1 MAIEWLAGNRLR
13 GTTAERP
20 EYGLP
25 SGSVGGWVEVGRTT
39 LGSNA
44 NNIDITS
51 LSDKRYYMVLNS
63 GLVNGTYVDS
73 ELQFNSDTGSNYADR
88 QSLNGAADGTRTS
101 STYGMFNLSSP
112 TQNYS
117 VNYISNLSAKEKL
130 VVGHAVDQGTAGAAN
145 APRRREWATKWT
157 NTSSVINKIDIIR
170 GASTGQY
177 TSGTEVVVLGWDPD
191 DTHTTNFWQELAD
204 VSWSS
209 GSNISTGTF
218 TSKKYLWIQIWYT
231 TSFTGGSQ
239 YVRVG
244 NSTVDTGSNYAHRYS
259 INGGADGTGTSGSN
273 GWFLDQG
280 SSAAVDRGFVNLFMV
295 NNASNEK
302 IGVMH
307 DVWSETDG
315 ASTAPERNEHAVKWA
330 NTSNQINIV
339 DLNGLGSGDYSGGQI
354 KVWGSD

>member
-1 MAIEWLAGNRLR
+1 MVEWLAGNRLR

-117 VNYISNLSAKEKL
+117 VNYK
-130 VVGHAVDQGTAGAAN
+130 
-145 APRRREWATKWT
+145 
-157 NTSSVINKIDIIR
+157 
-170 GASTGQY
+170 Y
-177 TSGTEVVVLGWDPD
+177 T
-191 DTHTTNFWQELAD
+191 
-204 VSWSS
+204 
-209 GSNISTGTF
+209 
-218 TSKKYLWIQIWYT
+218 
-231 TSFTGGSQ
+231 
-239 YVRVG
+239 
-244 NSTVDTGSNYAHRYS
+244 
-259 INGGADGTGTSGSN
+259 
-273 GWFLDQG
+273 
-280 SSAAVDRGFVNLFMV
+280 
-295 NNASNEK
+295 
-302 IGVMH
+302 
-307 DVWSETDG
+307 
-315 ASTAPERNEHAVKWA
+315 
-330 NTSNQINIV
+330 
-339 DLNGLGSGDYSGGQI
+339 
-354 KVWGSD
+354 